1 MTWRRGRPPLWGPV
15 EPITIRGQSRGCRE
29 ADDRRGDAAAF
40 AVDPAA
46 LIGFEVEVGA
56 AVNYN

>member
-1 MTWRRGRPPLWGPV
+1 MTWRRGWPPLWGPV
-15 EPITIRGQSRGCRE
+15 KAVTIRGQSRGCRE
-29 ADDRRGDAAAF
+29 ADDGCSDAAAF

-56 AVNYN
+56 AGGV